1 MKQYLL
7 PHDGQFYKANLH
19 CHTNYSDGVLSPQQV
34 KDLYTSLGYSVVAF
48 TDHDLLIAHDELT
61 DESFL
66 ALHGFEVE
74 VNEEK
79 DTDFNHLKVCHFCC
93 IALDPE
99 NMVQPCWHRSEY
111 LFANAPSHRSEV
123 QFDPNRPDY
132 VRHYDGTSVSHMMDA
147 IRKEGF
153 FVTYNHPSWSMEDY
167 GDYMGYHGMN
177 AFEIMNG
184 TCIAMG
190 YDDYN
195 PRVYDDLLRSGK
207 KLYCIGADDN
217 HNKDN
222 PNSRMYDAGWAFTMI
237 KAEALDYRSIT
248 SALEQGAFYASEG
261 PAIHEL
267 WLEEDTVH
275 IRCSPADRIN
285 CNYGMRKAETVLAED
300 TPVTEA
306 SFTVPKD
313 CGYFRIT
320 VVDEA
325 GRHACTN
332 AYFTEDYYS

>member
-7 PHDGQFYKANLH
+7 PRDGQFYKSNLH

-99 NMVQPCWHRSEY
+99 NMVQPCWHRSDY

-132 VRHYDGTSVSHMMDA
+132 VRHYDGASVSHMMDA

-261 PAIHEL
+261 PSIHEL

-306 SFTVPKD
+306 SFNVPRD

-320 VVDEA
+320 VIDES